1 MCQLFQDNTK
11 TLSMKAN
18 FIIFTLTLTL
28 FACSKNSP
36 NLESSSSVETEP
48 SSIENL
54 NIQMNSFT
62 EIDSTG
68 VLIFPLQMGQNPRED
83 GNYSYKE
90 MPNNG
95 FWNIMFLN
103 SNTNEYHLLTENKIL
118 ILDYDYK
125 YNAEEGINVSKKT
138 NHIFYNVR
146 SVDYNKDKL
155 INEKDPIYLFV
166 SDRFGKNFRQI
177 SPKNSS
183 INSWKYI
190 QTSNKVIMTSTK
202 DSNGNNLFDDKDEI
216 LTYEVVLDK
225 SEIPREVFQTEVKEK
240 LKKLYDRDWK
250 RIK

>member
-1 MCQLFQDNTK
+1 
-11 TLSMKAN
+11 MKN
-18 FIIFTLTLTL
+18 NILIFILTLTL
-28 FACSKNSP
+28 YSCNKNSQR
-36 NLESSSSVETEP
+36 LESTSNGDTEP
-48 SSIENL
+48 SSVENL

-68 VLIFPLQMGQNPRED
+68 VLIFPLQMGQNERDD

-90 MPNNG
+90 MPENG

-103 SNTNEYHLLTENKIL
+103 SNTNEYHLLTEKKIL

-125 YNAEEGINVSKKT
+125 YNAEEGINISKKT

-146 SVDYNKDKL
+146 SADYNKDKV

-177 SPKNSS
+177 SPSNLSL
-183 INSWKYI
+183 NSWKYI
-190 QTSNKVIMTSTK
+190 QSSNKVIMTATK
-202 DSNGNNLFDDKDEI
+202 DRNTNNLFDDKDEV
-216 LTYEVVLDK
+216 LTFEIILDK
-225 SEIPREVFQTEVKEK
+225 AETPKEVFQPEVKEL